1 MVEVWDEVRDD
12 LAKYRRISLMTVRDE
27 TGTDKIVKLDV
38 TEVNYVFPVF
48 NLVQKNSRKSRVY
61 KAEYQLPGRIQ
72 FKFRLITTKA

>member
-1 MVEVWDEVRDD
+1 
-12 LAKYRRISLMTVRDE
+12 MTVRDE

-38 TEVNYVFPVF
+38 TEANYVFPVF

-61 KAEYQLPGRIQ
+61 KAEYQLPGRSQ